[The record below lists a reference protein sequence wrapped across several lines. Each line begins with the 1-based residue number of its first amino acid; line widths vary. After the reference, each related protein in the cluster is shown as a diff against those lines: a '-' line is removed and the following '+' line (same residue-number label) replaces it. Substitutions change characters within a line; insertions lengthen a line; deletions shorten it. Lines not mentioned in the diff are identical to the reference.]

1 MAVQPGLC
9 QTWSE
14 STLLIFPRCGSN
26 FIRHKGYN
34 VRWVFW
40 GGFFVVDNFF
50 RIFEI
55 EFLVFCLL
63 YWHSARCGGMLPFA
77 VPWLILN
84 VWNIR
89 ICHECEVWIDKSVP
103 RVTVWHHEAL
113 PSDAKQ
119 WPEGQICRSIPLTND
134 RFFFLHTFLC
144 KSLNKLQFYL
154 KIRHTFTSAILF
166 WRHFMALLWRALA
179 TMLRDVHYNQY

>member
-1 MAVQPGLC
+1 MDMFSWCASSSSGFVYDVAFVTAQN
-9 QTWSE
+9 TRKWI
-14 STLLIFPRCGSN
+14 LIRTDCTGSS
-26 FIRHKGYN
+26 
-34 VRWVFW
+34 RW
-40 GGFFVVDNFF
+40 
-50 RIFEI
+50 I
-55 EFLVFCLL
+55 
-63 YWHSARCGGMLPFA
+63 
-77 VPWLILN
+77 
-84 VWNIR
+84 IR
-89 ICHECEVWIDKSVP
+89 ICNEWEVWIDKSVP

-119 WPEGQICRSIPLTND
+119 WPEGQIYRSMPLTND

-154 KIRHTFTSAILF
+154 KIRHTLTSAILF